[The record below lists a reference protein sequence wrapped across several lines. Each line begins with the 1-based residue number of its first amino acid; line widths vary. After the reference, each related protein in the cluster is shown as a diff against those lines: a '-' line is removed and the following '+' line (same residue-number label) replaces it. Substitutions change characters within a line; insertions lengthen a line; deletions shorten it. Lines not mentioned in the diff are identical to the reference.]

1 MSQDDLLKLVVVQ
14 LPNFL
19 GLLIALYLQR
29 EQNKALLEELR
40 RCNER
45 NSDNPPDNT

>member
-1 MSQDDLLKLVVVQ
+1 MQDADLLKLVIVQ

-29 EQNKALLEELR
+29 EQNRALLEELR

-45 NSDNPPDNT
+45 NAPEPHNSL